1 MTLRLPGDGPEQH
14 RGVTP
19 TGSPVANLASGYVPG
34 LDGVRGLAIL
44 LVLFSHSVIYDQF
57 GGLKSNGL
65 NAGYTGVTIFFVLSG
80 YLITKLLLREE
91 DQAGDISL
99 RLFYLRRA
107 TRLFPALWLYL
118 LVVFAIWLT
127 GVLPEHPLHSFLT
140 SLLYVRNIVG
150 RGHETDHLW
159 SLSLEEQFYLLWPLV
174 VVSLKGRDRARMA
187 VATIT
192 LLIVT
197 LWRVYAARAQIVSA
211 GTLYIR
217 TDFRLDGPLFGCA
230 LALTERVAPR
240 LTAVLNSSQKRSALL
255 LVAGLVG
262 LSIWVIFRLEER
274 VYPGTD
280 STFASVLGLAF
291 VLSQVGANGPI
302 TGLLKWAPLVGL
314 GRVSYGVYLWQE
326 LFFGPR
332 VNWFEHVRTFPLNLF
347 LTIAVALAS
356 FFLLERPLLRL
367 KDERFHRKPPIQSR
381 PSGQDSC

>member
-1 MTLRLPGDGPEQH
+1 
-14 RGVTP
+14 
-19 TGSPVANLASGYVPG
+19 VPG
-34 LDGVRGLAIL
+34 LDGVRALAIV

-57 GGLKSNGL
+57 GELKSNGL

-127 GVLPEHPLHSFLT
+127 GALPDHPLHSFFT
-140 SLLYVRNIVG
+140 SLFYVRNIVG

-174 VVSLKGRDRARMA
+174 VVSLKGRDRARLV

-197 LWRVYAARAQIVSA
+197 VWRAYAARAQIVSA
-211 GTLYIR
+211 GALYIR

-240 LTAVLNSSQKRSALL
+240 LTGVFNSSHKRSALL
-255 LVAGLVG
+255 LVASLVG
-262 LSIWVIFRLEER
+262 LAIWVIFRLEDR

-280 STFASVLGLAF
+280 STFASMLGLAF
-291 VLSQVGANGPI
+291 VLSQVGAGGPL
-302 TGLLKWAPLVGL
+302 TDLLTWAPLVGL

-332 VNWFEHVRTFPLNLF
+332 VNWFDQVRTFPLNVF

-367 KDERFHRKPPIQSR
+367 KDERFHRKTAIQSG
-381 PSGQDSC
+381 PSR